1 MPWAARCGSGSRRW
15 RRAGVSA
22 AVAVVALAML
32 VVAGVV
38 GPSRAGADGLRSNAL
53 RPDQTTVLALPCDVY
68 GWTRGV
74 GDLYPAM
81 LIYDVGRENR
91 WVDRAPILR
100 AAGREIVFADGN
112 ALYAA
117 SVHGT
122 HLWRPIREYAAFYVG
137 GRWRYA
143 LEGIVS
149 FDVSRVDGALVYATC
164 WTYQAD
170 GGDPETARTGG
181 RLAYPAGDVQFDV
194 GDDLYQITVVRPE
207 VGTVTDLYPGNFP
220 AWSPDGRRLAF
231 VSTYWRTVKGAAGGP
246 PSRVIRVDSMSPT
259 GGDQR
264 SLVQT
269 MAADGTDLRTIA
281 LPAGRYADFPPRWSP
296 DGTRLAF
303 LATEDGARGRP
314 TFAIYT
320 VGADGTGLQRL
331 AAARSNPA
339 WSPDGTR
346 LAFVQANGDLNLY
359 LYTMAADGTDV
370 RQVSSRPVGSMRTEY
385 SWGQALAWS
394 PNGSQ
399 ILYRCRS
406 LACVVGLDGQLVGR
420 LEYQHRRIGAWIP
433 AWMGDGRRIGLY
445 NAADG
450 GRDEVVL
457 ASVAPDGSDGRVLVR
472 AGADGGLVADQVEN
486 FLFPGPVATRAA
498 CRGGVVVPAPAQH
511 PGLVAD
517 CEVLV
522 ALRATL
528 FGWAGTNWTANT
540 PLGEWEGVVVRGAP
554 ARVRELVLTDGAIAT
569 FDHGGQLPAGMAELA
584 FLERLELSK
593 NGLTGT
599 IPAAWGALARLWW
612 LDLSGNQLSGAIPGE
627 LGQLGNLERLR
638 LYNNQL
644 TGAIPAALGELGNL
658 EALWLFNNQLS
669 GAIPPELGQ
678 LQVLEEL
685 YLADS
690 QLTGAI
696 PPELGQ
702 LRNLERLWLADNQLT
717 GAIPAQLG
725 QLRNLERL
733 NLHNNQLTGTIPAQL
748 GQLQN
753 IWGLELHNNQLT
765 GTIPVALSRSRNLER
780 LWLHNNQLTGAIPA
794 GLGRMEAL
802 RALFLGGNQLTGC
815 IPAGLRRLEEH
826 DLAKLG
832 RPDCEAGA

>member
-1 MPWAARCGSGSRRW
+1 MRCISRARRILALQRGTGSPRSRPWPF
-15 RRAGVSA
+15 AGVSA
-22 AVAVVALAML
+22 AVGVVVL
-32 VVAGVV
+32 VVGVAV
-38 GPSRAGADGLRSNAL
+38 GVGGPSRAGADDLRSNAFSPGRTSYL
-53 RPDQTTVLALPCDVY
+53 SLPCDVY
-68 GWTRGV
+68 GWRGRMHGLV
-74 GDLYPAM
+74 FEMLGDG
-81 LIYDVGRENR
+81 VRRENR

-100 AAGREIVFADGN
+100 GAGREIVFADGD
-112 ALYAA
+112 AMYAA

-122 HLWRPIREYAAFYVG
+122 HLWRPIREAAAFYID

-207 VGTVTDLYPGNFP
+207 VGTVTELYPGNFP
-220 AWSPDGRRLAF
+220 AWSPDGRRIAF

-281 LPAGRYADFPPRWSP
+281 LPAGRHADFPPRWSP

-303 LATEDGARGRP
+303 LATEEDPTLRNESQGGA

-320 VGADGTGLQRL
+320 VGADGSGLQRL

-346 LAFVQANGDLNLY
+346 LAFIQATGDWLH

-370 RQVSSRPVGSMRTEY
+370 RQISSRPVGSMRTDY
-385 SWGQALAWS
+385 IWGQALAWS
-394 PNGSQ
+394 PDGSQ
-399 ILYRCRS
+399 IVYRCGRA
-406 LACVVGLDGQLVGR
+406 ACVVGLDGQPVGW
-420 LEYQHRRIGAWIP
+420 LEYQHIGAWIP
-433 AWMGDGRRIGLY
+433 AWTGDGRRIALY
-445 NAADG
+445 NAAHG
-450 GRDEVVL
+450 VYFGRRDEVVL
-457 ASVAPDGSDGRVLVR
+457 ASVAPDGSDWRVLVR
-472 AGADGGLVADQVEN
+472 EGADGELVADQVEN
-486 FLFPGPVATRAA
+486 FRFPGPVATRAA
-498 CRGGVVVPAPAQH
+498 CRAGVVVPAPAQH

-522 ALRATL
+522 GLRATL

-540 PLGEWEGVVVRGAP
+540 PLGEWEGVVVGGAP

-569 FDHGGQLPAGMAELA
+569 FDHGGRLPAGMAELA
-584 FLERLELSK
+584 FLERLGLSK
-593 NGLTGT
+593 NGLTGP
-599 IPAAWGALARLWW
+599 IPAAWGMLTRLRW
-612 LDLSGNQLSGAIPGE
+612 LDLSGNRLTGAIPPE
-627 LGQLGNLERLR
+627 LGHLRNLEVLR

-644 TGAIPAALGELGNL
+644 SGALPAELGQLRNLEQLGLGDNQLTGVVPAALGGLAQLKVITLAGNEL
-658 EALWLFNNQLS
+658 S
-669 GAIPPELGQ
+669 
-678 LQVLEEL
+678 
-685 YLADS
+685 
-690 QLTGAI
+690 GAI

-702 LRNLERLWLADNQLT
+702 LRNLEGLNFNNNDLSGALPAALGQSGNIRWLYFAGNDLSGTIPAALGQLGNLEQLWLADNQLT
-717 GAIPAQLG
+717 GEIPAA
-725 QLRNLERL
+725 LERL
-733 NLHNNQLTGTIPAQL
+733 
-748 GQLQN
+748 QN
-753 IWGLELHNNQLT
+753 
-765 GTIPVALSRSRNLER
+765 LSRL
-780 LWLHNNQLTGAIPA
+780 QLA
-794 GLGRMEAL
+794 
-802 RALFLGGNQLTGC
+802 GNQLTGC
-815 IPAGLRRLEEH
+815 IPVSLKGVREN
-826 DLAKLG
+826 DLAELKL
-832 RPDCEAGA
+832 PDCEAGA